1 MHTYFNFRFLIY
13 ALLCIFLCSCY
24 ETPNGLNT
32 ADSLMESSPDSAL
45 QILKQIHPNKL
56 YTSSNEAWYALLMS
70 QALDRNDIKLETD
83 SIIKTA
89 TDYYTGKE
97 PERAAYAWF
106 YYARIEG
113 NRGNADQ
120 QANNLLKAQKFA
132 QFTVNYKLQGLI
144 YSEKAKMYE
153 SQKQYDSMIHYNR
166 LSLYSFQLAN
176 STQNCIINLINLGH
190 GFMYSSRP
198 DSAIPYYTAAG
209 KMALTIRDTLL
220 MSTVYKCIGT
230 VYYLQK
236 QFREALNYYKLAPI
250 TNIGVYDANKRYLMA
265 KAYIETGELDS
276 ARILLTKIADPH
288 EFAPD
293 YYNLWLRIY
302 EKEGNL
308 KAALRTAVKITY
320 IKDSVN
326 DRKLSVSFAGLDKKY
341 KYQGLQIENQNLV
354 IKNKQRGIFLLFS
367 LFVLCFSFVVAL
379 FWRLNIKKKQFDVQ
393 NELLGKEKAFVEIEK
408 EKVEKEKEN
417 STLLEKQLKLQSILL
432 LNIEQHRKNVIKRPG
447 IWKNESKE
455 MHPEQNNTF
464 HKELIACMDLEYT
477 DISHRLIVDFP
488 SLTKRDILICCLLL
502 AGFDTGMIATI
513 LDVKLESITKYRYR
527 LRLKFQLQ
535 NSDNLVDYLR
545 QF

>member
-1 MHTYFNFRFLIY
+1 
-13 ALLCIFLCSCY
+13 
-24 ETPNGLNT
+24 
-32 ADSLMESSPDSAL
+32 MESSPDSAL
-45 QILKQIHPNKL
+45 QILKQIRPNKL

-120 QANNLLKAQKFA
+120 QVNNLLKAQKFA

-166 LSLYSFQLAN
+166 LSLHSFQLAN
-176 STQNCIINLINLGH
+176 STQNCIINLINLGN

-209 KMALTIRDTLL
+209 KMALTIRDTLM
-220 MSTVYKCIGT
+220 MSTVYKSIGT

-417 STLLEKQLKLQSILL
+417 STLLEKQLKLQAILL

>member
-45 QILKQIHPNKL
+45 QILKQIRPNKL

-120 QANNLLKAQKFA
+120 QVNNLLKAQKFA

-166 LSLYSFQLAN
+166 LSLHSFQLAN
-176 STQNCIINLINLGH
+176 STQNCIINLINLGN

-308 KAALRTAVKITY
+308 KDALRTAVKITY

-417 STLLEKQLKLQSILL
+417 STLLEKQLKLQAILL

>member
-45 QILKQIHPNKL
+45 QILKQIRPNKL

-120 QANNLLKAQKFA
+120 QVNNLLKAQKFA

-166 LSLYSFQLAN
+166 LSLHSFQLAN

-308 KAALRTAVKITY
+308 KDALRTAVKITY

-417 STLLEKQLKLQSILL
+417 STLLEKQLKLQAILL

>member
-24 ETPNGLNT
+24 ETPNGLKT

-45 QILKQIHPNKL
+45 QILKQIRPNKL

-120 QANNLLKAQKFA
+120 QVNNLLKAQKFA

-166 LSLYSFQLAN
+166 LSLHSFQLAN
-176 STQNCIINLINLGH
+176 STQNCIINLINLGN

-308 KAALRTAVKITY
+308 KDALRTAVKITY

-417 STLLEKQLKLQSILL
+417 STLLEKQLKLQAILL

>member
-45 QILKQIHPNKL
+45 QILKQIRPNKL

-120 QANNLLKAQKFA
+120 QVNNLLKAQKFA

-166 LSLYSFQLAN
+166 LSLHSFQLAN

>member
-45 QILKQIHPNKL
+45 QILKQIRPNKL

-166 LSLYSFQLAN
+166 LSLHSFQLAN
-176 STQNCIINLINLGH
+176 STQNCIINLINLGN

-308 KAALRTAVKITY
+308 KDALRTAVKITY

-417 STLLEKQLKLQSILL
+417 STLLEKQLKLQAILL

>member
-45 QILKQIHPNKL
+45 QILKQIRPNKL

-120 QANNLLKAQKFA
+120 QVNNLLKAQKFA

-166 LSLYSFQLAN
+166 LSLHSFQLAN
-176 STQNCIINLINLGH
+176 STQNCIINLINLGN

-308 KAALRTAVKITY
+308 KDALRTAVKITY

-417 STLLEKQLKLQSILL
+417 STLLEKQLKLQAILL

-447 IWKNESKE
+447 LWKNESKE

>member
-1 MHTYFNFRFLIY
+1 
-13 ALLCIFLCSCY
+13 
-24 ETPNGLNT
+24 
-32 ADSLMESSPDSAL
+32 MESSPDSAL
-45 QILKQIHPNKL
+45 QILKQIRPNKL

-120 QANNLLKAQKFA
+120 QVNNLLKAQKFA

-166 LSLYSFQLAN
+166 LSLHSFQLAN
-176 STQNCIINLINLGH
+176 STQNCIINLINLGN

-308 KAALRTAVKITY
+308 KDALRTAVKITY

>member
-24 ETPNGLNT
+24 ETPNGLKT

-120 QANNLLKAQKFA
+120 QVNNLLKAQKFA

-209 KMALTIRDTLL
+209 KMALTIRDTLM
-220 MSTVYKCIGT
+220 MSTVYKSIGT

-308 KAALRTAVKITY
+308 KDALRTAVKITY

>member
-120 QANNLLKAQKFA
+120 QVNNLLKAQKFA

-166 LSLYSFQLAN
+166 LSLHSFQLAN
-176 STQNCIINLINLGH
+176 STQNCIINLINLGN

>member
-45 QILKQIHPNKL
+45 QILKQIRPNKL

-120 QANNLLKAQKFA
+120 QVNNLLKAQKFA

-166 LSLYSFQLAN
+166 LSLHSFQLAN
-176 STQNCIINLINLGH
+176 STQNCIINLINLGN

-417 STLLEKQLKLQSILL
+417 STLLEKQLKLQAILL

>member
-45 QILKQIHPNKL
+45 QILKQIRPNKL

-120 QANNLLKAQKFA
+120 QVNNLLKAQKFA

-166 LSLYSFQLAN
+166 LSLHSFQLAN
-176 STQNCIINLINLGH
+176 STQNCIINLINLGN

-308 KAALRTAVKITY
+308 KDALRTAVKITY

>member
-45 QILKQIHPNKL
+45 QILKQIRPNKL

-132 QFTVNYKLQGLI
+132 QFTLNYKLQGLI

-209 KMALTIRDTLL
+209 KMALTIRDTLM
-220 MSTVYKCIGT
+220 MSTVYKSIGT